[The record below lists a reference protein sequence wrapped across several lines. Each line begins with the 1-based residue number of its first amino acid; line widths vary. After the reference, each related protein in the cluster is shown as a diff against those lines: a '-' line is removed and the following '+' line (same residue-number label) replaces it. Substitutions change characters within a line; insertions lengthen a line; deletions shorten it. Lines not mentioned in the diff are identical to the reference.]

1 MAFVTVKTFDNNM
14 DAQMLKSRI
23 ESEGIKCFLF
33 DEETVTI
40 NPLFA
45 QAIGGI
51 KLKVLQ
57 EDVPKVREILK
68 DISETPL
75 TDELGDEICCPNC
88 ESTNINTGFRS
99 VSGIR
104 GVLFA
109 FVAFLALTFSPFFKT
124 RYNCTDCE
132 HVFKGT

>member
-68 DISETPL
+68 DIYETPL

-99 VSGIR
+99 VSGI
-104 GVLFA
+104 F
-109 FVAFLALTFSPFFKT
+109 
-124 RYNCTDCE
+124 RY
-132 HVFKGT
+132 